1 MSLIAIDMD
10 AVTLG
15 KPLPFS
21 LRDSGGQLL
30 AAKGYVIQ
38 SRADLIKLQ
47 GRGVSLFVDE
57 NEAIFLNRALVS
69 KIMTLVAGGSTL
81 GEIARAE
88 VTADDKG
95 NKLLKKTITDV
106 DWLDLQ
112 YQAHRILRDPRDPK
126 FVANVQ
132 ALFEALFDY
141 AKSNPDAALL
151 ALFHISFSELRY
163 YSSTHSMLVCVMVLI
178 AARDVLGWDE
188 DQQKSLGMAALTM
201 NIGMTVLQDQLAS
214 QMASPSPEQRKLIEA
229 HADHSTELLIEMGVT
244 DEGWL
249 QAVKEHHLPVSIAT
263 TEQPSVGQ
271 RMARLIHRA
280 DQFSARLSPRAGRT
294 PLSPVAA
301 MKASY
306 FNEDNQ
312 VDEGGA
318 SLIKAVGIYFPG
330 AFVRLKTQ
338 EVAVVVRR
346 GINTS
351 APKVAVVLN
360 RDGFPVAQPIVRDTA
375 IKEYAVEAV
384 IPQTSVKLQVQLK
397 NLMQFAMGGKDKW

>member
-21 LRDSGGQLL
+21 LRDAHGQLL
-30 AAKGYVIQ
+30 AAKGYVIH

-88 VTADDKG
+88 LTSDDKDT
-95 NKLLKKTITDV
+95 KLVKKTITDV

-141 AKSNPDAALL
+141 AKFHPDAALL

-163 YSSTHSMLVCVMVLI
+163 YSSTHSMFGVCDGLDCFQ
-178 AARDVLGWDE
+178 R
-188 DQQKSLGMAALTM
+188 SLGLGRRPTK
-201 NIGMTVLQDQLAS
+201 ILGHGR
-214 QMASPSPEQRKLIEA
+214 P
-229 HADHSTELLIEMGVT
+229 DHEHRHDGVARPV
-244 DEGWL
+244 GL
-249 QAVKEHHLPVSIAT
+249 SNVKP
-263 TEQPSVGQ
+263 
-271 RMARLIHRA
+271 
-280 DQFSARLSPRAGRT
+280 
-294 PLSPVAA
+294 
-301 MKASY
+301 
-306 FNEDNQ
+306 
-312 VDEGGA
+312 
-318 SLIKAVGIYFPG
+318 
-330 AFVRLKTQ
+330 
-338 EVAVVVRR
+338 
-346 GINTS
+346 
-351 APKVAVVLN
+351 
-360 RDGFPVAQPIVRDTA
+360 
-375 IKEYAVEAV
+375 
-384 IPQTSVKLQVQLK
+384 
-397 NLMQFAMGGKDKW
+397 